1 MKRALFTAALASAIV
16 LGGAVACDD
25 VSSPQ
30 SERISMALAVSDA
43 RAASG
48 GEVSLVGSGPDDP
61 IIIVRGRQRLR
72 LDLVELNLTRVDL
85 RRVESDDD
93 DDTDLDTDTDFD
105 TDSDSD
111 TDTDT
116 DTDRGDAD
124 FVRFRT
130 PVTVALPLGGGVI
143 APFTTVVPVGTYDR
157 VRFRVQSAHVV
168 GAFDE
173 DLDGEF
179 EAGEA
184 FSVTVPVRQDFTLRI
199 RPPLVVTDGTP
210 SNVTIALQPPEWFRN
225 HDRTL
230 INPRRLNSDHQ
241 LRARFRQVIR
251 ATLRAF
257 RDANRNGIDDRDTD
271 R

>member
-1 MKRALFTAALASAIV
+1 MKRALLTAAVASAV
-16 LGGAVACDD
+16 LLGGAVACDD

-30 SERISMALAVSDA
+30 SERVSMALAVSDA

-48 GEVSLVGSGPDDP
+48 GEVSLGASADDP

-85 RRVESDDD
+85 RRAESDDD

-116 DTDRGDAD
+116 DGRDAD
-124 FVRFRT
+124 FVRFRA
-130 PVTVALPLGGGVI
+130 PVTVALPLSGGVI
-143 APFTTVVPVGTYDR
+143 APFTTLVPVGTYDR
-157 VRFRVQSAHVV
+157 VRFRVQSAHIV

-179 EAGEA
+179 EVNEA
-184 FSVTVPVRQDFTLRI
+184 FNVTVPVRQDFTLRI
-199 RPPLVVTDGTP
+199 RPPLVVTDGNA

-257 RDANRNGIDDRDTD
+257 RDGNRNGVDDEDTD

>member
-1 MKRALFTAALASAIV
+1 MKRALSTAVVASAVV
-16 LGGAVACDD
+16 LGGVVACDD
-25 VSSPQ
+25 VSSPE
-30 SERISMALAVSDA
+30 SERISMALAVSNA

-48 GEVSLVGSGPDDP
+48 NDVSLVGSSADGP

-85 RRVESDDD
+85 RPVESDDD

-116 DTDRGDAD
+116 DGGDAD
-124 FVRFRT
+124 LVRFRA

-143 APFTTVVPVGTYDR
+143 APFTTLVPVGTYDR
-157 VRFRVQSAHVV
+157 VRFRVHSAHIV

-173 DLDGEF
+173 DLDGDF
-179 EAGEA
+179 EASEA
-184 FSVTVPVRQDFTLRI
+184 FDVTVPVRQDFTLRI
-199 RPPLVVTDGTP
+199 RPPLVVTNGNA
-210 SNVTIALQPPEWFRN
+210 SNITIALEPPEWFRN

-230 INPRRLNSDHQ
+230 FNPRRLNNDNQ
-241 LRARFRQVIR
+241 LRARFRHIIQ

-257 RDANRNGIDDRDTD
+257 KDANRNGIDDRDTD